1 MGVKAVTSALQ
12 QAYFLRYYVPV
23 SSKFNNFTMRLVF
36 IISVLFTLMSSIS
49 ALLCYSCEGNGNDVC
64 VSNPTSAKTKE
75 CGSNQYCYMTRTQTA
90 GGSLS
95 IKRGCSSS
103 AQSCTTNLCNSGNGS
118 FTMFPMPDMSGFNV
132 NAFDGFKSSNQAV
145 HRNRNA
151 NAAPGNTSASF
162 VTAFVAVVAAAFNCM
177 LQQ

>member
-1 MGVKAVTSALQ
+1 MGKAVTSALQ
-12 QAYFLRYYVPV
+12 QGYFLRYYVPV
-23 SSKFNNFTMRLVF
+23 SSKFNNFTMKLVF

-49 ALLCYSCEGNGNDVC
+49 ALLCYSCEGKGNDVC
-64 VSNPTSAKTKE
+64 VSN
-75 CGSNQYCYMTRTQTA
+75 
-90 GGSLS
+90 
-95 IKRGCSSS
+95 SSS
-103 AQSCTTNLCNSGNGS
+103 ASAISSSSGGDSASTQSCTTNLCNSGDGS